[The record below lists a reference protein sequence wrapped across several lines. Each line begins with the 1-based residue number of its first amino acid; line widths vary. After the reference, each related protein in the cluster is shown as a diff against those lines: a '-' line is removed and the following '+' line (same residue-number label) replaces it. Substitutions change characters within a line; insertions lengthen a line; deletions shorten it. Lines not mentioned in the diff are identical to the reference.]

1 MAVNLNTWIL
11 GPDAAQRLGISVRTV
26 RKMVASGELHPE
38 RVPIAGQSGPGTY
51 FYNPDEVEALR
62 VRRQAEK
69 THIVP
74 DTRELMRSNGVTYV
88 GSNAK
93 ALEPLPPVIKVPPR
107 TVEWRRPNERM
118 PAAPALPID
127 RKRYLTPEEAVI
139 YTGLGLFHIEAK
151 LGRGLPIGPHGSRV
165 YRRDKLERL

>member
-1 MAVNLNTWIL
+1 MAVNLSTWIL
-11 GPDAAQRLGISVRTV
+11 GPDAAQRLGISARTV
-26 RKMVASGELHPE
+26 RKMVAAGELHPE
-38 RVPIAGQSGPGTY
+38 RIPIAGQSGPGNY
-51 FYNPDEVEALR
+51 FYNPEEVEGLR
-62 VRRQAEK
+62 LRRQAEQ

-74 DTRELMRSNGVTYV
+74 ETRELMRSNGVVTYV
-88 GSNAK
+88 GSK

-107 TVEWRRPNERM
+107 TVKWRPHNEPM

-127 RKRYLTPEEAVI
+127 RKRYLTPEEAVT
-139 YTGLGLFHIEAK
+139 YTGLGLFHIESK